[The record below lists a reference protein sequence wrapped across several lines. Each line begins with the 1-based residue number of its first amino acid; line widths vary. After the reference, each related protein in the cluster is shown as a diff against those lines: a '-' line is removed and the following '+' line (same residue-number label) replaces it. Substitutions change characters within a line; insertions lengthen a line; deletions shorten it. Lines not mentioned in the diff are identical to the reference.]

1 VKSIVIL
8 ISGRG
13 SNLPSLFETD
23 LPVEIKAV
31 ISNRPDAPGLKL
43 AEKYGTTTRTLDHK
57 QFPTR
62 EAFDAALMAE
72 IDAFSPDYV
81 VCAGFM
87 RVLTAGFVNHYRRR
101 LINIHPSLLP
111 SFPGLHTHREAIDM
125 GVKIH
130 GCTVHIVTDAL
141 DHGPILIQ
149 AAVPVFPH
157 DTPEVLAARVMQ
169 QEHRIY
175 PQALRWLAEDRVEFI
190 SDDVVKIHH
199 SHVFEAS
206 LVSPE
211 LN

>member
-1 VKSIVIL
+1 
-8 ISGRG
+8 
-13 SNLPSLFETD
+13 
-23 LPVEIKAV
+23 
-31 ISNRPDAPGLKL
+31 
-43 AEKYGTTTRTLDHK
+43 
-57 QFPTR
+57 
-62 EAFDAALMAE
+62 
-72 IDAFSPDYV
+72 
-81 VCAGFM
+81 
-87 RVLTAGFVNHYRRR
+87 
-101 LINIHPSLLP
+101 
-111 SFPGLHTHREAIDM
+111 M

-206 LVSPE
+206 LISPE